1 MKYWFSYVKNRSLIT
16 MIISCEDKE
25 IKISTGVKISKSLWN
40 SKTYTVRD
48 EEKNKILTYY
58 KNKLNET
65 VVNLVNKNIHYP
77 TSEEFKNEFYF
88 LTGLKDRIEKTTN
101 FTTLKEWINYY
112 KEKRKKL
119 VSKGTWR
126 RVKMLELHLNNCSPD
141 IKIANVDSKFWY
153 DFQECM
159 GMSEN
164 KYSDNYI
171 KKISSEL
178 KIYIK
183 KGILEGL
190 PFKRFEFEFLTK
202 QRSKIPFWLTK
213 EELKTL
219 SEVETKSVE
228 EKNTLHFFLFQAYTG
243 FGFTEVRNIRKK
255 HIFRK
260 DGITFIKIDRQK
272 TGNFLNI
279 PIHTLAYTLLKAN
292 NYMPIVSRKSVN
304 KIIKRLCER
313 AELDREIEIIKYSFN
328 KPTKQTKKLYEIVTT
343 HTARKSFGR
352 YFMESDG
359 NINKLSQIYG
369 HKNEETTR
377 MYIGWE
383 DKDLALSVSK
393 LFS

>member
-1 MKYWFSYVKNRSLIT
+1 MKYWFYYKKKRSLI
-16 MIISCEDKE
+16 IIIIRCDDKE
-25 IKISTGVKISKSLWN
+25 LQISTGVKISKNLWN
-40 SKTYTVRD
+40 TKTYTVRD

-202 QRSKIPFWLTK
+202 QRSKIPFWLNK

-279 PIHTLAYTLLKAN
+279 PIHTLAYTLLKVN

-313 AELDREIEIIKYSFN
+313 SELDREIEIIKYSFN

>member
-1 MKYWFSYVKNRSLIT
+1 MKYWFYYVKKRSTINILVK
-16 MIISCEDKE
+16 CDDK
-25 IKISTGVKISKSLWN
+25 KIQLSTGVKISKSLWN
-40 SKTYTVRD
+40 SKTHTVRD

-58 KNKLNET
+58 KNKLKET

-202 QRSKIPFWLTK
+202 QRSKIPFWLNK

-279 PIHTLAYTLLKAN
+279 PIHTLAYTLLKVN

-313 AELDREIEIIKYSFN
+313 SELDREIEIIKYSFN

>member
-153 DFQECM
+153 DFKECM

-279 PIHTLAYTLLKAN
+279 PIHTLAYTLLKVN